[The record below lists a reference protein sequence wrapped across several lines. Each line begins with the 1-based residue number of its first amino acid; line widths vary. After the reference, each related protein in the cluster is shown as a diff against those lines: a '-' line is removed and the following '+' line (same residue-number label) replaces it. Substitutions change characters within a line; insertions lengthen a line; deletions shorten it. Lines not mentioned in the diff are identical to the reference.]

1 MDENLKDKDNSNY
14 IKNISAFEK
23 YKNEIN
29 EEIMQ
34 YIKNEIF
41 PLYNKNEEGHGINH
55 IKAVIKRS
63 LELAH
68 KYDVNLDIVY
78 VIASYHDLGHYIDRK
93 THEIISAEMF
103 IKDQNMKKWFNDEQR
118 NTIKEAIED
127 HRASS
132 SHKPRSIYGM
142 IVSTADRTIMDIDDA
157 IKRTYSYGMKNYP
170 GLTKEE
176 QIERIYQHLTEK
188 YGEKGYAKIYLED
201 EEFDKAIQ
209 NLRRALSNKQEF
221 IARVNKIVKE
231 K

>member
-55 IKAVIKRS
+55 IKTVIKRS

-103 IKDQNMKKWFNDEQR
+103 IKDENMKKWFNDEQR

-201 EEFDKAIQ
+201 EGFDKAIQ

-221 IARVNKIVKE
+221 IARVNKIVK
-231 K
+231 

>member
-55 IKAVIKRS
+55 IKTVIKRS

-103 IKDQNMKKWFNDEQR
+103 IKDENMKKWFNDEQR

-221 IARVNKIVKE
+221 IARVNKIVK
-231 K
+231 